1 MRYHYILLCIFEY
14 RIRGGQVQGFQE
26 VINIILSTMLRY
38 CPCYRQANAI
48 GIIEMDWLATQSIQ
62 IRHFAGMQW
71 IVHLY
76 VIPADQKKK
85 VHTICK
91 ALSLNNVEYP
101 SLARCDQ

>member
-1 MRYHYILLCIFEY
+1 MQR
-14 RIRGGQVQGFQE
+14 FQE

-85 VHTICK
+85 SSYNWHQSTVAEQCRV
-91 ALSLNNVEYP
+91 SE
-101 SLARCDQ
+101 SRQM

>member
-1 MRYHYILLCIFEY
+1 
-14 RIRGGQVQGFQE
+14 
-26 VINIILSTMLRY
+26 
-38 CPCYRQANAI
+38 
-48 GIIEMDWLATQSIQ
+48 MDWLATQSIQ
-62 IRHFAGMQW
+62 IRHLAGMQW

-85 VHTICK
+85 VHTIGIK

>member
-1 MRYHYILLCIFEY
+1 MQRKTSSKEINALLSS
-14 RIRGGQVQGFQE
+14 G
-26 VINIILSTMLRY
+26 
-38 CPCYRQANAI
+38 
-48 GIIEMDWLATQSIQ
+48 TQSIQ

-85 VHTICK
+85 VHTIGIK